1 MTTPNEW
8 LTLEAAAKATQTDV
22 AILEDCLKTD
32 SEKQFHKYGLLYDR
46 ERRESGKTAYLQ
58 QLEPAQPEPAQAR
71 KPASEVSDRAYT
83 WDNTPVRL
91 EILWLPSTDGQ
102 DRKVLISAT
111 SYDDFPVSDLI
122 AATQL
127 DALPDP
133 VVALLEELKADLPIR
148 KLRYQQ
154 QQSKEQKPVS
164 RHTSLKPA
172 VPASTPV
179 ISTPK
184 PSTQIKLF

>member
-1 MTTPNEW
+1 MTIPNEW
-8 LTLEAAAKATQTDV
+8 LSLEAAAKATQTNV
-22 AILEDCLKTD
+22 AILQNCLKTD
-32 SEKQFHKYGLLYDR
+32 PEKQFHKYGLLYDR
-46 ERRESGKTAYLQ
+46 ERRESGETAYLQ
-58 QLEPAQPEPAQAR
+58 QLEPAQNPSNGNHA
-71 KPASEVSDRAYT
+71 SDRTYV

-102 DRKVLISAT
+102 ERRVLISAT

-127 DALPDP
+127 DALPAP
-133 VVALLEELKADLPIR
+133 LLTLLEELKADLPIR

-154 QQSKEQKPVS
+154 QQSKEQKSTHRPA
-164 RHTSLKPA
+164 SLKPA
-172 VPASTPV
+172 ATTSTPV
-179 ISTPK
+179 TATPK

>member
-22 AILEDCLKTD
+22 AILEDCLKTEP
-32 SEKQFHKYGLLYDR
+32 EKQFHKYGLLYDR

-58 QLEPAQPEPAQAR
+58 QLEPTQPEPFQTR
-71 KPASEVSDRAYT
+71 KPACEVSDRAYT

-127 DALPDP
+127 DALPAP
-133 VVALLEELKADLPIR
+133 LLALLEELKADLPVR
-148 KLRYQQ
+148 KLRYQ

-164 RHTSLKPA
+164 RPVSLKSATSISMP
-172 VPASTPV
+172 VPANS
-179 ISTPK
+179 K

>member
-1 MTTPNEW
+1 MGHQELRLMPSCISSSPMTTPNEW

-91 EILWLPSTDGQ
+91 EIL
-102 DRKVLISAT
+102 AT
-111 SYDDFPVSDLI
+111 LN
-122 AATQL
+122 
-127 DALPDP
+127 
-133 VVALLEELKADLPIR
+133 
-148 KLRYQQ
+148 
-154 QQSKEQKPVS
+154 
-164 RHTSLKPA
+164 
-172 VPASTPV
+172 
-179 ISTPK
+179 
-184 PSTQIKLF
+184 

>member
-8 LTLEAAAKATQTDV
+8 LTLEDAAKATQTDV
-22 AILEDCLKTD
+22 ATLQDCLKAD
-32 SEKQFHKYGLLYDR
+32 PEKQFHKYGLLYDR
-46 ERRESGKTAYLQ
+46 ERRESGETAYLQ
-58 QLEPAQPEPAQAR
+58 QLESAQNPSNGNHA
-71 KPASEVSDRAYT
+71 SDRTYV

-91 EILWLPSTDGQ
+91 EILWLPSINGQ

-122 AATQL
+122 SPTQL
-127 DALPDP
+127 DALPAP
-133 VVALLEELKADLPIR
+133 LLALLDELKADFSIR

-154 QQSKEQKPVS
+154 QQSKEQKSTHRPA
-164 RHTSLKPA
+164 SLKPTTLT
-172 VPASTPV
+172 STPV
-179 ISTPK
+179 TATPK

>member
-8 LTLEAAAKATQTDV
+8 LSLEAAAKATQTDV
-22 AILEDCLKTD
+22 AILQDCLKAD
-32 SEKQFHKYGLLYDR
+32 PEKQFHKYGLLYDR
-46 ERRESGKTAYLQ
+46 ERRESGKTTYLQ
-58 QLEPAQPEPAQAR
+58 QLEPAQNPSNGNHA
-71 KPASEVSDRAYT
+71 SDRTYV

-102 DRKVLISAT
+102 ERRLLISAT

-127 DALPDP
+127 DALPAP
-133 VVALLEELKADLPIR
+133 LLALLEELKADLPIR

-154 QQSKEQKPVS
+154 QQSKEQKSTHRPA
-164 RHTSLKPA
+164 SLKPA
-172 VPASTPV
+172 APASTPV
-179 ISTPK
+179 TATPK